1 MDTLPVG
8 GGIKNVAQQRCQ
20 QRFKREVQIRGVRP
34 GVRQQQGRFFL
45 FASRQRHRFAARQLA
60 QRRGHLL
67 QNDAVRRIPRAGLR
81 QGCRKRAEVQ
91 IVRQRRER
99 GGKLQTPGGRGLFR
113 LKQRGQMIAVKGGGH
128 QGLPRL
134 RVIGYL
140 WAGAGRLL
148 IQRLKLGELFGNF
161 FESWRRIGVRPGEK
175 RRHPAEQE
183 HHSRFELVAGKS
195 LLKTGV
201 DQQRD
206 HDGEVDD
213 HP

>member
-1 MDTLPVG
+1 M
-8 GGIKNVAQQRCQ
+8 
-20 QRFKREVQIRGVRP
+20 
-34 GVRQQQGRFFL
+34 
-45 FASRQRHRFAARQLA
+45 
-60 QRRGHLL
+60 
-67 QNDAVRRIPRAGLR
+67 
-81 QGCRKRAEVQ
+81 
-91 IVRQRRER
+91 RQRRER

-161 FESWRRIGVRPGEK
+161 FESWRRTGVRPGEK

-213 HP
+213 DP